1 MQNQIPYII
10 GIDLGKNTFHLCAM
24 NKQGKL
30 LYQKKLSRIQLK
42 EFVIN
47 SPKCTIAMEACPGSQ
62 YWGRLFHDN
71 GCEVKIIP
79 AQFVKPYL
87 KSNKNDFNDAA
98 AIAEAGSRGTMRFV
112 PLKTK
117 EQLELQAIH
126 RIRQRFITER
136 TATIN
141 QMRALLLEQGVV
153 VPIGRKIF
161 EKKIPLILEDAENDL
176 TFSMRALIHQLRE
189 RWRHLDK
196 EIDSM
201 TQQLKTNAQASA
213 LCQRISTVPGV
224 GPIVA
229 TAMIAAIG
237 SGQHFRKARDLS
249 AWLGLVPKQYSTG
262 GKSNLKGISKRG
274 NVYLRT
280 LVVQGAKALKIHM
293 KRDASRLGEW
303 VYQLEQKHHH
313 HVVVIALANKIMR
326 ICWKVLNSGKDYEC
340 YPVSTA

>member
-10 GIDLGKNTFHLCAM
+10 GIGLGKNIFHLCAM
-24 NKQGKL
+24 DKHGNK
-30 LYQKKLSRIQLK
+30 LYQKKLTRIQLK
-42 EFVIN
+42 EFAIN
-47 SPKCTIAMEACPGSQ
+47 GPQCKVAMEACPGSQ
-62 YWGRLFHDN
+62 YGGRLFHEH
-71 GCEVKIIP
+71 GCEIRIIP

-87 KSNKNDFNDAA
+87 KSNKNDFNDAL
-98 AIAEAGSRGTMRFV
+98 AIAEAGSRGSMRFV
-112 PLKTK
+112 QLKTK

-141 QMRALLLEQGVV
+141 QMRALLLEQGIV

-161 EKKIPLILEDAENDL
+161 EKQIPLILEDAENEL
-176 TFSMRALIHQLRE
+176 TFSLRAIINRLRE
-189 RWRHLDK
+189 RWRHLDA
-196 EIDSM
+196 EIELM
-201 TQQLKTNAQASA
+201 TQQLRENAQSSEF
-213 LCQRISTVPGV
+213 CQRFSAVPGV

-237 SGQHFRKARDLS
+237 NGQHFKKARDLS
-249 AWLGLVPKQYSTG
+249 AWIGLVPKQYSTG
-262 GKSNLKGISKRG
+262 GKANLKGISKRG

-293 KRDASRLGEW
+293 KRDVSRLGEW
-303 VYQLEQKHHH
+303 VHRKHHH
-313 HVVVIALANKIMR
+313 HVVLIALANKIMR

-340 YPVSTA
+340 YPTNTV